1 MRYRLAWL
9 LVLLGAA
16 LSFPAG
22 AQEERA
28 PLTLRLSLEEPPRVG
43 RPALPLGLPYAT
55 RSGPGPVDQPF
66 DLSRELGRVVVVIF
80 YPDNFSPASI
90 AEWRALRE
98 RAATLASTGV
108 VLVGV
113 STDSLASHVRF
124 AAELD
129 LPFKLLSDPNRAII
143 LRYGFSDGP
152 RARRAAVVIGPDG
165 VVRYV
170 DPAFAALD
178 PASYVHLAAA
188 VRAAQE
194 RR

>member
-1 MRYRLAWL
+1 MM
-9 LVLLGAA
+9 VAA
-16 LSFPAG
+16 VGVVPAR
-22 AQEERA
+22 AQDEPA
-28 PLTLRLSLEEPPRVG
+28 PLRFRLTLDDAPRVG
-43 RPALPLGLPYAT
+43 KAAPPVVAPYAT
-55 RSGPGPVDQPF
+55 QHGAGPADQPF
-66 DLSRELGRVVVVIF
+66 DLSRELGRVVVLVF
-80 YPDNFSPASI
+80 YPDNASPASI

-98 RAATLASTGV
+98 RAATLTAPGV
-108 VLVGV
+108 VLVGI

-129 LPFKLLSDPNRAII
+129 LPFKLLGDPDRAII
-143 LRYGFSDGP
+143 QRYGMSNGP

-178 PASYVHLAAA
+178 SASYLHLAAA

-194 RR
+194 RQ